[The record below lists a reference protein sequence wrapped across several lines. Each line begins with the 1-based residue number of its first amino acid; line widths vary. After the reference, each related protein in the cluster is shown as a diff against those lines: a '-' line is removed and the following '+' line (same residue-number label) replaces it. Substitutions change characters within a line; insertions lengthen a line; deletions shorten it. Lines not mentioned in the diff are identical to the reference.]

1 MEALVA
7 ATPGRGGADGKPED
21 GPFLIVSSH
30 DYRTARK
37 VNLHHLAQE
46 LSARAATRFFSVGFS
61 ALSDLKGDPRAALR
75 SRSNRVETVDGVEC
89 YLWRTALHPFNLRIP
104 ALDQVATPLFKA
116 YARRLPQIFLQWA
129 RESRVILIESG
140 LPALL
145 FEEVKRAS
153 QKARIVYFAS
163 DDLASIGSGDFL
175 RRELRRTIARYDAI
189 FSPSRRLASTFP
201 SSVPAY
207 CLPYGMDAELICC
220 ADPSPFPGGLNAV
233 SAGSTLFDP
242 TFFAI
247 AAPAFPDIAFHV
259 IGGGPRAA
267 RLNAAN
273 IHLYDEMPVREVLA
287 YFRHAAFGIAPYQSG
302 KVDAYFAE
310 SSQKLTQLGCL
321 GVPAVCPQVAA
332 GNCANRFGYTPGDRD
347 SITTAIHGALA
358 AGRSPPQPAPSW
370 AEVTER
376 LLTPERFPDARV

>member
-1 MEALVA
+1 MEALVEA
-7 ATPGRGGADGKPED
+7 SPGRGVADGNPAD

-46 LSARAATRFFSVGFS
+46 LGARAATRFFSVGFS
-61 ALSDLKGDPRAALR
+61 ALSGLKGDPRATLR

-104 ALDQVATPLFKA
+104 ALDQAATPLFKA
-116 YARRLPQIFLQWA
+116 YTQRLPQVFFEWA
-129 RESRVILIESG
+129 RESRFILIESG

-145 FEEVKRAS
+145 FEEVKRVS
-153 QKARIVYFAS
+153 PNARIVYFAS
-163 DDLASIGSGDFL
+163 DDLASIGCGEFL
-175 RRELRRTIARYDAI
+175 MRELRRTIGRYDAI

-207 CLPYGMDAELICC
+207 CLPYGMDAE
-220 ADPSPFPGGLNAV
+220 AARAPGPSPFAAGLNAV

-242 TFFAI
+242 TFFEI
-247 AAPAFPDIAFHV
+247 AAPAFPDIHFHV
-259 IGGGPRAA
+259 IGGGPRAD
-267 RLNAAN
+267 RLKAAN
-273 IHLYDEMPVREVLA
+273 IRRYDEMPVGEVLT
-287 YFRHAAFGIAPYQSG
+287 YFRHAAFGIAPYDAG

-310 SSQKLTQLGCL
+310 SSQKLTQLRRL
-321 GVPAVCPQVAA
+321 GVPAVCPYAAA
-332 GNCANRFGYTPGDRD
+332 GNVPGRFGYVPGDRD
-347 SITTAIHGALA
+347 SIIAAIRGALA
-358 AGRSPPQPAPSW
+358 VGHLPPQPAPTW

-376 LLTPERFPDARV
+376 LLTPERFPAARV